1 MSSRRSGSG
10 ASRITDDQI
19 IDLVAKLQQL
29 LPELRNR
36 RSNKASASKVL
47 QETCNYVRSLHKE
60 VDDLS
65 DRLSR
70 LLSTI
75 DDDSPQ
81 ASIIR
86 NEFTQTFPI
95 IEFLRVY

>member
-1 MSSRRSGSG
+1 MSNRRSS
-10 ASRITDDQI
+10 SSTPRITDEQI
-19 IDLVAKLQQL
+19 IELVSKLRQL

-65 DRLSR
+65 DRLSQ

-86 NEFTQTFPI
+86 SLIN
-95 IEFLRVY
+95 

>member
-1 MSSRRSGSG
+1 MSNRRSAPGTQ
-10 ASRITDDQI
+10 RITDEQI
-19 IDLVAKLQQL
+19 TELVSKLQQL
-29 LPELRNR
+29 LPELRNH

-70 LLSTI
+70 LLSTV
-75 DDDSPQ
+75 DDDGPQ

-86 NEFTQTFPI
+86 SLIN
-95 IEFLRVY
+95 

>member
-19 IDLVAKLQQL
+19 IDLVSKLQQL

-86 NEFTQTFPI
+86 SLLN
-95 IEFLRVY
+95 